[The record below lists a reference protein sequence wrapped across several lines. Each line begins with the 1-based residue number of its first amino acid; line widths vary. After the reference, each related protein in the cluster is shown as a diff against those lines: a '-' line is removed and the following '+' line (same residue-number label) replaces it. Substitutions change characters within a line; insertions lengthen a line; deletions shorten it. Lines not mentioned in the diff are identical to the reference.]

1 MEVLFESAK
10 VALIAIFAALAVGLT
25 TTMVYIGR
33 DRWREAGS
41 LSGSL
46 RKVLRGEVKTD
57 RNGLRDPRVTKGKV
71 WDETTQC
78 WRSQGK
84 LADEYIKNMVS

>member
-10 VALIAIFAALAVGLT
+10 VALIAIFAALSVGLT
-25 TTMVYIGR
+25 ATVVHIGR

-46 RKVLRGEVKTD
+46 RKVLKGEVETD

-71 WDETTQC
+71 WDEATKH

-84 LADEYIKNMVS
+84 LADEYIKSMVS